1 MVELEVVGVIPSSE
15 ADLLVVYL
23 RNENVILPILVGLA
37 EASAIHRELMGLK
50 PPRPM
55 THDLICNLL
64 AGLGGNLQSVTI
76 YKLEEGTFFAHLN
89 IEQLSSTGQ
98 VEQVLRVDSRPSDGI
113 AIAVR
118 ACCPI
123 YASEEVMDAAGQDAS
138 QLLSAAEDQEDRD
151 IDFGDEGEGF
161 LDTE

>member
-15 ADLLVVYL
+15 PDLVVVYL
-23 RNENVILPILVGLA
+23 RHENRVLPILVGLA

-76 YKLEEGTFFAHLN
+76 YKLEDSTFFAHLN
-89 IEQLSSTGQ
+89 IEQLSRTGQ

-118 ACCPI
+118 AQCPI
-123 YASEEVMDAAGQDAS
+123 YAAEEVMEMAGQDAS
-138 QLLSAAEDQEDRD
+138 QLLSAEEDEDED
-151 IDFGDEGEGF
+151 GDGGEEGEPLF
-161 LDTE
+161 DAE